1 MGTGK
6 YVVYCRVSTAR
17 QGASGLG
24 LEAQRAAVNAH
35 LNGGNWKIVGE
46 CVEVESGKNDDRPQ
60 LMKALRL
67 CRVHRATLLVAKL
80 DRLSRDLAFIAVLMK
95 EGVKFKA
102 ADMPDADETH
112 LHMMA
117 VFAQHEARMISTR
130 TKAAL
135 AAKKA
140 RGAVLG
146 GRRVSAKRW
155 AAIAAEGRKASI
167 ESRVA
172 GSAERAKDLLEMIE
186 DVKQEI
192 EGPASLRK
200 IAEALNKRDLAAP
213 RGGKWSAV
221 QVSRVLAHSEAAVP
235 VGVKKRT
242 RTKSA

>member
-1 MGTGK
+1 MAKRK
-6 YVVYCRVSTAR
+6 YISYLRVSTAR
-17 QGASGLG
+17 QGISGLG
-24 LEAQRAAVNAH
+24 LEAQRAAVQAH
-35 LNGGNWKIVGE
+35 LNGGSWEISEE
-46 CVEVESGKNDDRPQ
+46 CIEVESGKNDDRPQ

-67 CRVHRATLLVAKL
+67 CRVY
-80 DRLSRDLAFIAVLMK
+80 LAFIAALM
-95 EGVKFKA
+95 ESGVKFQA
-102 ADMPDADETH
+102 ADMPEADETH

-155 AAIAAEGRKASI
+155 KEIAADGRKASI

-172 GSAERAKDLLEMIE
+172 GSSERAKDLLEVIE

-192 EGPASLRK
+192 EPPSARSR
-200 IAEALNKRDLAAP
+200 
-213 RGGKWSAV
+213 RG
-221 QVSRVLAHSEAAVP
+221 
-235 VGVKKRT
+235 
-242 RTKSA
+242 

>member
-1 MGTGK
+1 MAKRK
-6 YVVYCRVSTAR
+6 YISYLRVSTAR
-17 QGASGLG
+17 QGISGLG
-24 LEAQRAAVNAH
+24 LEAQRAAVQAH
-35 LNGGNWKIVGE
+35 LNGGSWEISEE
-46 CVEVESGKNDDRPQ
+46 CIEVESGKNDDRPQ

-67 CRVHRATLLVAKL
+67 CRVYRATLLVAKL
-80 DRLSRDLAFIAVLMK
+80 DRLSRNLAFIAALM
-95 EGVKFKA
+95 ESGVKFQA
-102 ADMPDADETH
+102 ADMPEADETH

-155 AAIAAEGRKASI
+155 KEIAADGRKASI

-172 GSAERAKDLLEMIE
+172 GSSERAKDLLEVIE

-192 EGPASLRK
+192 EAG
-200 IAEALNKRDLAAP
+200 LNERGIPTP
-213 RGGKWSAV
+213 RGGEWSAV
-221 QVSRVLAHSEAAVP
+221 QVSRVLAHEAP
-235 VGVKKRT
+235 VAPAAKKRGS
-242 RTKSA
+242 K